1 MKKTEQ
7 IKKTILRSWMMT
19 GLFLLLMLSI
29 NGQTQKAKAADISGK
44 VSLIPSTTE
53 MTRKNVIVSVGTKK
67 LKVSSILWQEGKI
80 TKKSMKK
87 WRKAKNITNKKYFT
101 AKEDGDYSIR
111 VQDKK
116 KNVTC
121 KTIYINNIDKSGPV
135 MEYKKKVD
143 NKVATI
149 SIVTADIPSGIGF
162 VGYSKGY
169 LKSKKKSDYTKAG
182 APETPTKITVADN
195 DKVDATH
202 QFKADTQGYYTII
215 AKDKLGNTTIS
226 HIKVK
231 LWDEL
236 TKIFDRANDGY
247 SSGFLKGTFYD
258 RWDNTVT
265 NPLGLLLSSS
275 GKYYVEF
282 FLNGGYKRF
291 SGTITRDGDIS
302 DEDIVWLEILV
313 DDRVVYTSDKMDYK
327 SKAISFDVAIDNGK
341 YMEIRAY
348 WTGTGHSTH
357 EYLFITNDQL
367 YN

>member
-1 MKKTEQ
+1 
-7 IKKTILRSWMMT
+7 MMT

-44 VSLIPSTTE
+44 VSLVPSTTE

-67 LKVSSILWQEGKI
+67 LKVSSILWQQGKI

-87 WRKAKNITNKKYFT
+87 WRTAKNITNKKYFT
-101 AKEDGDYSIR
+101 AKEDGNYSVR

-121 KTIYINNIDKSGPV
+121 KTIFISNIDKSGPV
-135 MEYKKKVD
+135 IEYKKKVD

-149 SIVTADIPSGIGF
+149 SIVTADIPSGISF

-231 LWDEL
+231 LWDNLADL
-236 TKIFDRANDGY
+236 TPFDSNDG
-247 SSGFLKGTFYD
+247 GLCKGTYYD
-258 RWDNTVT
+258 RWKNPFT
-265 NPLGLLLSSS
+265 NPIGVRPSSS
-275 GKYYVEF
+275 GKYYVEYC
-282 FLNGGYKRF
+282 LNGKYKKI
-291 SGTITRDGDIS
+291 SGTIIRGDGIPD
-302 DEDIVWLEILV
+302 DEIAWLEILA
-313 DDRVVYTSDKMDYK
+313 DDNVVYTSSQMSYK
-327 SKAISFDVAIDNGK
+327 SNVIKFDVQIDNAK
-341 YMEIRAY
+341 YLKIREYCSYNAEY
-348 WTGTGHSTH
+348 WKYGFG
-357 EYLFITNDQL
+357 LFITNGQL